1 MGTNAVLDRLRQTEP
16 KALIAVDGV
25 FYAGKAMDRSMAVAE
40 IRRQLPSIEALFVI
54 ATGCGENDMPGA
66 IAFGEAVGRDDDE
79 GAAFGP
85 DWMQFDHPLG
95 IFYSSGT
102 SALPT
107 TRKKG
112 VRGER

>member
-54 ATGCGENDMPGA
+54 ATRLGETDMHGA
-66 IAFGEAVGRDDDE
+66 IAFGEAVGRDDAE
-79 GAAFGP
+79 VAALEP
-85 DWMQFDHPLG
+85 ERMPFDHPPWIL
-95 IFYSSGT
+95 YSSSNT
-102 SALPT
+102 SVTTPT
-107 TRKKG
+107 GNGRD
-112 VRGER
+112 